1 MCVPEFAPGDGA
13 DDGHLLVHRQA
24 RGVGL
29 NTTLA
34 ISKIIKNC
42 TVFCTKTVYT
52 VQYTRVGPLEQS
64 FQHQQNSKP
73 KDYKLIIHF
82 LG

>member
-34 ISKIIKNC
+34 ISKIIKNQVQYFVLR
-42 TVFCTKTVYT
+42 VFAAVYT
-52 VQYTRVGPLEQS
+52 E
-64 FQHQQNSKP
+64 
-73 KDYKLIIHF
+73 
-82 LG
+82 

>member
-42 TVFCTKTVYT
+42 TVFCTKTVYST
-52 VQYTRVGPLEQS
+52 PGSDRLNKVFNTNKILNQ
-64 FQHQQNSKP
+64 K
-73 KDYKLIIHF
+73 IIN
-82 LG
+82 